1 MGIYTKKGDRG
12 ETYLVG
18 KSKKVG
24 KNSKIINAIGSID
37 ELNSLLGIIS
47 SLSKERGLMN
57 DILKIQNNLFSI
69 SSIIAG
75 SKINFSSGQTKY
87 LEKQIDK
94 LEASLPKVKGF
105 IFPGGGIVASYLMY
119 ARSIARRSE
128 REVVKISKDSRFENE
143 ILKYLNRLS
152 DFLYIISRSENYKNK
167 KREQIWKVRKR

>member
-1 MGIYTKKGDRG
+1 MC
-12 ETYLVG
+12 EN
-18 KSKKVG
+18 
-24 KNSKIINAIGSID
+24 NSKIINAIGSID

-47 SLSKERGLMN
+47 SLSKKRSLIN

-75 SKINFSSGQTKY
+75 SKINFSSSKTKY

-105 IFPGGGIVASYLMY
+105 IFPGGNIVASYLMY

-128 REVVKISKDSRFENE
+128 REVVKISKDFRLQNE

-167 KREQIWKVRKR
+167 KREQIWKAYKR